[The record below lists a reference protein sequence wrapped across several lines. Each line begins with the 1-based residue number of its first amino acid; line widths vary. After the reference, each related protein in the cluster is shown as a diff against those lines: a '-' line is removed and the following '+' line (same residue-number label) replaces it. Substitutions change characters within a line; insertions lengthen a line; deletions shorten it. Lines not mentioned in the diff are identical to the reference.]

1 LDKEF
6 RKLEND
12 EWIKFG
18 RVIYDSRDGS
28 RKNCVLERYKFAWT
42 EIYQS
47 PAPLDNGAPA
57 NFLSNPAYAFSGQIP
72 WFDQAKFP
80 PSASLPASHPTE
92 PAIAATSSEPTGTS
106 GVPSIAT
113 SHPIPPPNQTRVNLQ
128 GQFPSIHGGLN
139 NGFMEYLSTQEKLK
153 IQVVFVLDAW
163 FRPMEINA
171 YNNTVDID
179 SNDAK
184 EVMQEMRECIPLH
197 KDQKGC
203 KSGRKRYLC
212 MSWVRMYFDLDYLIP
227 THGRAF
233 SSILHLN

>member
-1 LDKEF
+1 
-6 RKLEND
+6 
-12 EWIKFG
+12 
-18 RVIYDSRDGS
+18 
-28 RKNCVLERYKFAWT
+28 
-42 EIYQS
+42 
-47 PAPLDNGAPA
+47 
-57 NFLSNPAYAFSGQIP
+57 
-72 WFDQAKFP
+72 
-80 PSASLPASHPTE
+80 
-92 PAIAATSSEPTGTS
+92 
-106 GVPSIAT
+106 
-113 SHPIPPPNQTRVNLQ
+113 
-128 GQFPSIHGGLN
+128 
-139 NGFMEYLSTQEKLK
+139 MEYLSTQEKLK